1 MKAEEGPVRPLRL
14 AALGLTLLAALFP
27 FYWILVTSLKPEVQM
42 FGRQVTWLP
51 LPPTAE
57 HYRAVFLERAFLANI
72 RNSLVTAGITTTL
85 SLLVGSA
92 AAFALARLTFPGKLA
107 ILTGILAISLFPEIS
122 LVSPLFLLLRR
133 LHLINTYPA
142 LIFPYL
148 TFALPLTVWLLTAFF
163 RKIPTDLEEAARID
177 GASGL
182 QVVGRIL
189 FPLAAPGLATTGI
202 LTFIYC
208 WNEFLFAL
216 AFTQTDA
223 VRTVPV
229 AIVLFSGYHSIPWGE
244 IMAAV
249 VVVTLPVA
257 TVVLALQRR
266 IVEGLT
272 AGALKG

>member
-1 MKAEEGPVRPLRL
+1 MKERGGVRALRL
-14 AALGLTLLAALFP
+14 TATAVAIFAALFP
-27 FYWILVTSLKPEVQM
+27 FYWILVTSLTPEARI
-42 FGRQVTWLP
+42 FGGRIAWMP
-51 LPPTAE
+51 APPTLE
-57 HYRAVFLERAFLANI
+57 HYGAVLVGRAFLANI
-72 RNSLVTAGITTTL
+72 RNSVLVAGSTTAL

-92 AAFALARLTFPGKLA
+92 AAFALARLAMPGRLA
-107 ILTGILAISLFPEIS
+107 ILAGILAISMFPEIS
-122 LVSPLFLLLRR
+122 LVGPLFLFLRR
-133 LHLINTYPA
+133 LGLINTYPA
-142 LIFPYL
+142 LIVPYL
-148 TFALPLTVWLLTAFF
+148 TFALPLTVWLLTAYF
-163 RKIPTDLEEAARID
+163 RKIPADLEEAARID
-177 GASGL
+177 GASRL
-182 QVVGRIL
+182 QVVVRVL

-229 AIVLFSGYHSIPWGE
+229 ALVLFSGHHSVPWGQ

-249 VVVTLPVA
+249 VVVTVPVA
-257 TVVLALQRR
+257 GVILALQRR